1 MSKKSENKMKFKFR
15 GLKFLGVVAVIY
27 TIVGIFSTD
36 KLIKSLSFTADA
48 LEEVI
53 PILAVVVFIMAAIN
67 LFFNPKALA
76 KHLGEDGGTKG
87 WLLAL
92 GLGILSHGPMYA
104 WYPVLEELKKHGLRD
119 GYIAAFFYTRAIK
132 IPLLPMMIHYF
143 GWAFTIFLSLYI
155 IPAAWIQGWLIEKIE
170 KFAPKR

>member
-1 MSKKSENKMKFKFR
+1 MSEQNDKKRVFKFR
-15 GLKFLGVVAVIY
+15 GLKFLAFVAIIY
-27 TIVGIFSTD
+27 LITAIFSID
-36 KLIKSLSFTADA
+36 KFIKSLLFTIDTLA
-48 LEEVI
+48 EVI
-53 PILAVVVFIMAAIN
+53 PILVIVVFIMALIN
-67 LFFNPKALA
+67 LFFNPKGLA
-76 KHLGEDGGTKG
+76 KHLGEDGGVKG

-132 IPLLPMMIHYF
+132 IPLIPMMIHYF

-155 IPAAWIQGWLIEKIE
+155 IPAAWLQGWLIEKLE
-170 KFAPKR
+170 K